1 MNDDCPEK
9 SREKTLQSTI
19 INQKKKL
26 FLYVTQSKDLVWPN
40 KTYNYQVYVKNLSG
54 QTINNLAIYITNP
67 KEVVIKEG
75 KKSQSTYKI
84 PTLKSGQS
92 VLINVNDCAIM
103 QEGYYH
109 VNFIAMGDETEIKTQ
124 SLLIKCGYEND
135 NKNIL
140 HRIAFYNFSPYENA
154 YMQRASDFN
163 ENVTQLTKI
172 QTKPFEAYNQPFEM
186 DNLELDLHA
195 QDIFLTNTD
204 DMPSMYLGRENWES
218 NLKEGF
224 VGQSLFNLI
233 QKINQESNLVEID
246 FLRTGNNEMLTD
258 LQQIF
263 PNGFIHRFGLLKSE
277 FYKILGIIP
286 KVYSTNDDLFRWARS
301 NDEPVIY
308 PKRENDKW
316 NQKPWC
322 GTGYYVYES
331 KMENNKRAYTIEKAI
346 FTTQDDAD
354 FYVENLNSFNSS
366 HFIDNI
372 VYEIK
377 KRDWLPGIFYVEIPL
392 RDIPANFYI
401 PDIDEIQSVIELV
414 KPYGL
419 KGYPRFVVNNEFSH
433 KMSFSAIPTITPH
446 TNIDLDDRD
455 AFINYH
461 IRQKKYQKIIEDNVE
476 IIKLIEYGLQ
486 SEKITFDTPLLSF
499 FNYAPK
505 PSIHET
511 FTQKIKYFCK

>member
-1 MNDDCPEK
+1 MNNDCPEE

-40 KTYNYQVYVKNLSG
+40 KTYDYQVYVKNLSG
-54 QTINNLAIYITNP
+54 QTINNLTIYITNP
-67 KEVVIKEG
+67 KEVVIKE
-75 KKSQSTYKI
+75 KEENQSTYKI

-92 VLINVNDCAIM
+92 VLINVNDCTIM

-109 VNFIAMGDETEIKTQ
+109 VSFIAMGDETEIKTQ

-140 HRIAFYNFSPYENA
+140 HRIAFYNFSPYESA

-186 DNLELDLHA
+186 DSLELDLYA

-277 FYKILGIIP
+277 FYKLLGIIP
-286 KVYSTNDDLFRWARS
+286 KIYSINDDLFRWARS

-331 KMENNKRAYTIEKAI
+331 QMENDKRVYTIEKAI

-354 FYVENLNSFNSS
+354 FYVENLNTFNSL

-401 PDIDEIQSVIELV
+401 PDVDEIQAVIELV

-419 KGYPRFVVNNEFSH
+419 KGYPRFVINNEFSH

-446 TNIDLDDRD
+446 IDIDLNDKD

-461 IRQKKYQKIIEDNVE
+461 IRQKKYQKIIEDNTE
-476 IIKLIEYGLQ
+476 IIKLVEYGLQ
-486 SEKITFDTPLLSF
+486 SGKITFDTPLLSF
-499 FNYAPK
+499 FN
-505 PSIHET
+505 
-511 FTQKIKYFCK
+511 